1 MTAFSLEGML
11 APDTSTPGTASGLI
25 CVEEKDLE
33 PLFAYLKNGEL
44 CGPDS
49 DLAIPLA
56 VRAHKHVM
64 EDGYAFM
71 KLVVEPHPKYKK
83 HQVQLSAEALAAS
96 FNGELLYK
104 EEVY

>member
-1 MTAFSLEGML
+1 MEFSVEGML
-11 APDTSTPGTASGLI
+11 VPDTSNRGTASGLI

-33 PLFAYLKNGEL
+33 PLFAYLKNGEPY
-44 CGPDS
+44 GPDS
-49 DLAIPLA
+49 HLAIPLA
-56 VRAHKHVM
+56 VRSHNRLM
-64 EDGYAFM
+64 EDGSKCV

-83 HQVQLSAEALAAS
+83 RQVQLSAEALAAA